1 MSDYKHIN
9 EFRKGTVLRKINED
23 PTYLSFFLMFDTV
36 DRQHS
41 PLLSGAAEDYLN
53 LFIDGKNP
61 EKMSEPGVNGTEYGK
76 SLENF
81 KNVLLKIN
89 MQMPWFWQKISGLEL
104 TQTYGKMDEPWR
116 GSEKPKIDIECLEEN
131 IELTAIGLM
140 TLYKKACYD
149 YQRYLEVLPK
159 NLRHFRVWVIMSE
172 VRTFQQSKI
181 DRNLNLYGSIAPE
194 NASSKGVS
202 LIPKSKNSQSGIATR
217 SPEFDTALAGQFSAD
232 AKPYLMFELG
242 FCEWQQDS
250 IADMFADASKIPE
263 LKKPKISFTW
273 QTAIL
278 SDQKFGENISTGDS
292 NLVPTKKPE
301 DGLYPHTPFNPLA
314 IAQNAIAD
322 KVNGIADAL
331 VGRFNNLKNSLPGFG
346 RNPLGRVYP
355 EGLTG
360 PAATIANAGLDKVKS
375 LILDNVHGA
384 EGLGSTIGDINAA
397 LESGSINGILNMA
410 GQFSKTKDT
419 EPVGGSIDPLNVHDG
434 LTIVDSSPDG
444 NIGERV
450 YSPGVDSSQDNLLND
465 NVYE

>member
-1 MSDYKHIN
+1 MSDFKHIN

-36 DRQHS
+36 DREHS

-53 LFIDGKNP
+53 SFIDGKD
-61 EKMSEPGVNGTEYGK
+61 GANGTQYGK
-76 SLENF
+76 FLENF
-81 KNVLLKIN
+81 KKVLLKIN
-89 MQMPWFWQKISGLEL
+89 MEMPWFWQKISGLEL

-140 TLYKKACYD
+140 TLYKRACYD

-159 NLRHFRVWVIMSE
+159 NLRHFRVWVVMSE

-217 SPEFDTALAGQFSAD
+217 SPEFDTALTGQFSAD

-250 IADMFADASKIPE
+250 IADMFADASKMPE

-301 DGLYPHTPFNPLA
+301 DGLYPNTPFNPLA

-360 PAATIANAGLDKVKS
+360 PAATVANAGLDKVKS

-384 EGLGSTIGDINAA
+384 SGLGSTLGDINAA
-397 LESGSINGILNMA
+397 LEAGSINGILNMA

-419 EPVGGSIDPLNVHDG
+419 KSVSGSITPANMHDG
-434 LTIVDSSPDG
+434 SAVDSSPDG

>member
-1 MSDYKHIN
+1 MSDFKHIN

-36 DRQHS
+36 DKEHS
-41 PLLSGAAEDYLN
+41 PLLSGAAEAFLTK
-53 LFIDGKNP
+53 FVDGD
-61 EKMSEPGVNGTEYGK
+61 GANGTQYGK
-76 SLENF
+76 FLENF
-81 KNVLLKIN
+81 KKVLLKIN
-89 MQMPWFWQKISGLEL
+89 MEMPWFWQKISGLEL

-131 IELTAIGLM
+131 IELTAIGLI

-159 NLRHFRVWVIMSE
+159 NLRHFRVWVVMSE
-172 VRTFQQSKI
+172 VRTFQQTKI
-181 DRNLNLYGSIAPE
+181 DRNSNLYGAIAPE

-202 LIPKSKNSQSGIATR
+202 LIPKSKNSQSGISTR

-292 NLVPTKKPE
+292 NLVPSQKPE
-301 DGLYPHTPFNPLA
+301 DGLYPNTPFNPLA

-360 PAATIANAGLDKVKS
+360 PAATIANAGLDRLKS

-384 EGLGSTIGDINAA
+384 GTGGTIGDINAA
-397 LESGSINGILNMA
+397 LEAGSINGILNMA

-419 EPVGGSIDPLNVHDG
+419 KPARGSITPENMYDG
-434 LTIVDSSPDG
+434 PGVDRTPDG
-444 NIGERV
+444 NLNERV
-450 YSPGVDSSQDNLLND
+450 YLPAVDSTPDNLLND